1 MYKDDKYGKYMG
13 AMRGWLLQIA
23 QNLLAGSDDVSIRTF
38 TSQDDV
44 SIRGDKE
51 HVSGKSVLD
60 KKT

>member
-1 MYKDDKYGKYMG
+1 
-13 AMRGWLLQIA
+13 
-23 QNLLAGSDDVSIRTF
+23 LLAGSDDVSIRTF

>member
-1 MYKDDKYGKYMG
+1 
-13 AMRGWLLQIA
+13 
-23 QNLLAGSDDVSIRTF
+23 LLAGSDDVSIRTF

-60 KKT
+60 KKTQEQRRRAFSYNYETGTS